1 MHLSVLAPPL
11 ALTTRPPVTCRYHVC
26 PGDATVNLDH
36 TTIAALQ
43 GDGIFDAMTGVP
55 ANLTLPPPGFGG
67 SYRHHMGRA
76 MGALRHSRS

>member
-1 MHLSVLAPPL
+1 M
-11 ALTTRPPVTCRYHVC
+11 
-26 PGDATVNLDH
+26 NLDH

-76 MGALRHSRS
+76 MGALRHIVIDTSTPYVTKVSQQDKLYPAG